1 MNIEPDNDRLSQI
14 STAWTLLKQVHGG
27 PPDEAKAA
35 QELILMRYRG
45 AVYRYLRKAVGET
58 EAEDL
63 TQEFSLTLL
72 HGGFR
77 HADPQKG
84 RFRDYVRS
92 ALINMIN
99 KHHRRSQKQAP
110 LVVAARE
117 DRAEDAAA
125 QAEKM
130 FNDAWRDELLSRAW
144 TALREAHA
152 GWHDIL
158 RFRAE
163 NPKMPS
169 HEMADVL
176 GKQLGK
182 PLTAA
187 GVRQLLHRAR
197 TTFSNLLLAE
207 VGHSLENPS
216 ENDMLEE
223 LGSLGLLA
231 YYKAEQP
238 RPEGTSGAPG

>member
-1 MNIEPDNDRLSQI
+1 MNREHDNDRLSQI
-14 STAWTLLKQVHGG
+14 STAWTLLKQVHSGS
-27 PPDEAKAA
+27 PDQARAA

-45 AVYRYLRKAVGET
+45 AVYRYLRKAVGEA

-77 HADPQKG
+77 HADPHKG

-92 ALINMIN
+92 ALIHMIS
-99 KHHRRSQKQAP
+99 KHRRRSQKQAS
-110 LVVAARE
+110 LLAAARG
-117 DRAEDAAA
+117 DQTEDAVA

-130 FNDAWRDELLSRAW
+130 FNDAWRDELLSRTW
-144 TALREAHA
+144 TVLREAHR

-158 RFRAE
+158 RFRAQ

-169 HEMADVL
+169 HEMARVL
-176 GKQLGK
+176 GKRLGK

-197 TTFSNLLLAE
+197 TSFSNLLRAE
-207 VGHSLENPS
+207 VEHSLEDPS
-216 ENDMLEE
+216 EDDILEE
-223 LGSLGLLA
+223 LGKLGLLK
-231 YYKAEQP
+231 YYRPAQP
-238 RPEGTSGAPG
+238 GTDGA